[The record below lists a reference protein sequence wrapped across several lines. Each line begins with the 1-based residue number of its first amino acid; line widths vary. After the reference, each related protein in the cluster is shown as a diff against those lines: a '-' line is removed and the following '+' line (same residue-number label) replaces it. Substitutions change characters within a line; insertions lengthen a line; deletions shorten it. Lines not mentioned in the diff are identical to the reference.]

1 MFNFKGFTQSAND
14 ALNLAIETA
23 SQLGHT
29 YVGSEHILIGLLREE
44 NSVARTI
51 LNSFGIRPEK
61 IEDVLIETVGRGA
74 VSELSPRDFTPK
86 SKRILEL
93 AVGQASML
101 GHSYISCEHILMA
114 LIKEGENY
122 AQHFLRDSGV
132 DTTEVYERCM
142 EKVCTSFPFSEQS
155 TSTSKTETNKK
166 NSALVAK
173 YGKDLTQLARRGSL
187 DPVLCRQS
195 EIERAIQ
202 ILSRRTKNNPCLI
215 GEAGVG
221 KTAIAEGLAQ
231 RIVTGDVPDEL
242 KNKRLV
248 SIDIPS
254 MVAGT
259 KYRGD
264 FEDRV
269 KNCIEEIKR
278 AGNMIIF
285 IDEIHT
291 IVGAG
296 AAEGAID
303 AANILKPPLARG
315 EIRLIGATTLAEYRK
330 YIEKDAALER
340 RFQTVM
346 VKEPTPESTEEIIRG
361 LRDRYEAH
369 HGVRISDSVIHTA
382 VQMAK
387 RYLPDRFFPDKA
399 IDLIDE
405 GASRVRM
412 KNHLSPDKT
421 KKLEEELKKATAEK
435 QASITAQDFERAA
448 RFRDKE
454 SEILQ
459 KLDEAKKEHKYN
471 RERKLTDEDIAEVI
485 SQSTGIPVNR
495 LTEDEN
501 QRLKNLEQ
509 QLHERVVGQDEAI
522 NAVAKAVRR
531 SRVGLKDETRPIGS
545 FLFLGPTGVGKTEL
559 CKGLAEALFAT
570 EDAIIRL
577 DMSEYMEK
585 HSVSKLI
592 GSPPGYVGF
601 EEAGQLTE
609 KVRRKPYSVVLFD
622 EIEKAHPDVFDLLL
636 QVLEDGVLT
645 DSQGRKTDFRNT
657 VIIMTSNVGAKKL
670 TEQTKL
676 GFNTDSEEDDRIKR
690 EILSEL
696 RKTFRPEFLNRVDET
711 MIFKKLTK
719 EQLET
724 IAELLLNKLSAR
736 SQKLGISLTFDKT
749 ALEQI
754 AKQGFD
760 DRYGARPIRRAIQ
773 TEIEDTLTDLILN
786 DKNITEKPLTCY
798 FDGQKFRFSTL

>member
-369 HGVRISDSVIHTA
+369 HGVRISDSAIHTA

-559 CKGLAEALFAT
+559 CKSLAEALFAT

>member
-1 MFNFKGFTQSAND
+1 MFNFKGFTQKAND

-23 SQLGHT
+23 SRLGHT
-29 YVGSEHILIGLLREE
+29 YVGSEHVLIGLLREQG
-44 NSVARTI
+44 SVASTI
-51 LNSFGIRPEK
+51 LNSFGIRPER

-86 SKRILEL
+86 CKRILEL
-93 AVGQASML
+93 AVGEAGTL
-101 GHSYISCEHILMA
+101 GHGYISCEHILMA
-114 LIKEGENY
+114 IVKEGENY
-122 AQHFLRDSGV
+122 ALHFLRESGV
-132 DTTEVYERCM
+132 DTAEVYERCM
-142 EKVCTSFPFSEQS
+142 EKVCASFPFSEQPTTATKS
-155 TSTSKTETNKK
+155 ETNKK

-173 YGKDLTQLARRGSL
+173 YGKDLTQLARRGAL
-187 DPVLCRQS
+187 DPVLCRQP
-195 EIERAIQ
+195 EIERTIQ
-202 ILSRRTKNNPCLI
+202 ILSRRTKNNPCLV

-231 RIVTGDVPDEL
+231 RIASGDVPDEL

-285 IDEIHT
+285 IDELHT

-315 EIRLIGATTLAEYRK
+315 EIRLIGATTLDEYRR
-330 YIEKDAALER
+330 YIEKDSALER
-340 RFQTVM
+340 RFQTVT
-346 VKEPTPESTEEIIRG
+346 VKEPPPESTEEIIRG

-369 HGVRISDSVIHTA
+369 HGVRINDSVIHTA

-412 KNHLSPDKT
+412 KNHSSPEKV

-435 QASITAQDFERAA
+435 QTSITAQDFERAA

-454 SEILQ
+454 EELMQ

-471 RERKLTDEDIAEVI
+471 RERELTDEDIAEVI
-485 SQSTGIPVNR
+485 AQSTGIPVNR

-501 QRLKNLEQ
+501 KRLKNLEN

-522 NAVAKAVRR
+522 NAIAKAVRR
-531 SRVGLKDETRPIGS
+531 SRVGLKDENRPIGS

-559 CKGLAEALFAT
+559 CKSLADALFAT

-636 QVLEDGVLT
+636 QVLEDGTLT
-645 DSQGRKTDFRNT
+645 DSQGRKTDFRNA

-670 TEQTKL
+670 TEQTAL
-676 GFNTDSEEDDRIKR
+676 GFNAAAAEDERIKR

-711 MIFKKLTK
+711 VVFKKLTK
-719 EQLET
+719 DQVET
-724 IAELLLNKLSAR
+724 VTSLLLDRLSDRAK
-736 SQKLGISLTFDKT
+736 KLGIDLTFDKS
-749 ALEQI
+749 ALEEI
-754 AKQGFD
+754 AKKGFD

-773 TEIEDTLTDLILN
+773 TEIEDTLTDLILD
-786 DKNITEKPLTCY
+786 DKSLAEKPLTCY
-798 FDGQKFRFSTL
+798 FDGKEFRFSTL

>member
-1 MFNFKGFTQSAND
+1 M
-14 ALNLAIETA
+14 
-23 SQLGHT
+23 
-29 YVGSEHILIGLLREE
+29 
-44 NSVARTI
+44 
-51 LNSFGIRPEK
+51 
-61 IEDVLIETVGRGA
+61 
-74 VSELSPRDFTPK
+74 SELSPRDFTPK
-86 SKRILEL
+86 CKRILEL
-93 AVGQASML
+93 AVGEASML

-122 AQHFLRDSGV
+122 ALHFLRDSGV

-142 EKVCTSFPFSEQS
+142 EKVCANFPFSEQP
-155 TSTSKTETNKK
+155 TSAPKSETGKK
-166 NSALVAK
+166 GSSLVAK
-173 YGKDLTQLARRGSL
+173 YGKDLTLLAKRGSL
-187 DPVLCRQS
+187 DPVLCRQP

-231 RIVTGDVPDEL
+231 RIASGDVPDEL

-303 AANILKPPLARG
+303 AANIFKPPLARG
-315 EIRLIGATTLAEYRK
+315 EIRLIGATTLTEYRK

-340 RFQTVM
+340 RFQTVT

-369 HGVRISDSVIHTA
+369 HGVRITDSVIHTA

-405 GASRVRM
+405 GASRARM
-412 KNHLSPDKT
+412 KSYTSPDKV
-421 KKLEEELKKATAEK
+421 KKLEADLKQTTAEK

-454 SEILQ
+454 SELLQ
-459 KLDEAKKEHKYN
+459 KLDEAKKERIYN
-471 RERKLTDEDIAEVI
+471 RERELTDEDIAEVI
-485 SQSTGIPVNR
+485 AQTTGIPVNR

-509 QLHERVVGQDEAI
+509 QLHERVVGQDEAV

-559 CKGLAEALFAT
+559 CKTLAEALFASG
-570 EDAIIRL
+570 DAIIRL

-636 QVLEDGVLT
+636 QVLEDGTLT

-670 TEQTKL
+670 TEKTAL
-676 GFNTDSEEDDRIKR
+676 GFNTDSTEDERIKR

-696 RKTFRPEFLNRVDET
+696 RKIFRPEFLNRVDET
-711 MIFKKLTK
+711 VVFKKLTK
-719 EQLET
+719 DQIET
-724 IAELLLNKLSAR
+724 ITELLLKKLTTRA
-736 SQKLGISLTFDKT
+736 QKIGIDITFDKT
-749 ALEQI
+749 ALEEI
-754 AKQGFD
+754 SKQGFD

-773 TEIEDTLTDLILN
+773 TEIEDALTDLILN
-786 DKNITEKPLTCY
+786 DKDLAEKPLTCY